1 MPKPPIF
8 SSPKRGGAYP
18 DRDLDCQMAMEDI
31 FRAVAEQAQG
41 AAGPSERSPTR
52 LSNWR
57 IITGLPKMPRIECS
71 RTPPASSYG
80 NRRHHPCTERLP
92 ISRR

>member
-8 SSPKRGGAYP
+8 SSPKRDGAYP

-41 AAGPSERSPTR
+41 AGWSELEVADALIELAHNHWFAQDAKDRMFEDAAGVIIWKPKASPV
-52 LSNWR
+52 
-57 IITGLPKMPRIECS
+57 
-71 RTPPASSYG
+71 
-80 NRRHHPCTERLP
+80 H
-92 ISRR
+92 